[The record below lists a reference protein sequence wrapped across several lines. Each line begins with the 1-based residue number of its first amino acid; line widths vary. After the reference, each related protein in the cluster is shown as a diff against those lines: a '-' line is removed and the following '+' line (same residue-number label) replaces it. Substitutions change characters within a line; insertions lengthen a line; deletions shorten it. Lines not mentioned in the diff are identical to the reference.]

1 MSRDYYTM
9 EELTR
14 QLGKERRA
22 VEKQVSRGH
31 IPGRRVGGEWR
42 FNKSEITEWLER
54 EMPSFSETDLA
65 VLERTHVS
73 TEVCPNSPISSL
85 LQLEYVE
92 VPLDAGT
99 KPSVLKRLVTV
110 AAKSWQIFDTAAVL
124 DAVRQREDMM
134 STSFE
139 GGIAIP
145 HPLNRMPEALGES
158 VIAFG
163 RTASGIPFGGPR
175 RELTDMFFLVL
186 TRSNDTHL
194 QILARLGRL
203 FQTPDFLTELRAA
216 ETSEQAYDVI
226 IAADNKL
233 GE

>member
-9 EELTR
+9 DELTR

-42 FNKSEITEWLER
+42 FNKTEITDWLER
-54 EMPSFSETDLA
+54 EMPGFSDTDLA

-73 TEVCPNSPISSL
+73 TEIGGSSPIGSL
-85 LQLEYVE
+85 LLPDHVE

-99 KPSVLKRLVTV
+99 RPSVLKRLVTI
-110 AAKSWQIFDTAAVL
+110 AASTWQVFDTNAVFE
-124 DAVRQREDMM
+124 AVRQREELM
-134 STSFE
+134 STGFE
-139 GGIAIP
+139 GGVAIP

-163 RTASGIPFGGPR
+163 RTASGIPFGSPR
-175 RELTDMFFLVL
+175 RELTDLFFLVL
-186 TRSNDTHL
+186 TRDDNTHL
-194 QILARLGRL
+194 KVLARLGRL
-203 FQTPDFLTELRAA
+203 FQMPDFLNDLRAT
-216 ETSEQAYDVI
+216 ETSADAYDLIVT
-226 IAADNKL
+226 ADTRL
-233 GE
+233 GD